1 MVRFDQDGIVF
12 EDEDNIDQ
20 YEAKLLSTGELKIEY
35 LPSGDVWTFNTDGSL
50 DLSSISASAVDHD
63 ATSNR
68 THTGDDLTPDSLDVA
83 SSFVDASGTSH
94 TGELADISD
103 TSIGFPYDINSV
115 QDVPDGNS
123 VFIEGPVN
131 AIGGTLDDRN
141 SRVKIE

>member
-68 THTGDDLTPDSLDVA
+68 THDGDDLSPDSLDVA
-83 SSFVDASGTSH
+83 SSFVDASGISH
-94 TGELADISD
+94 TGALADDGD
-103 TSIGFPYDINSV
+103 TQPPENHGNESHSSSFTTIETVEETTVITSEGFAP
-115 QDVPDGNS
+115 G
-123 VFIEGPVN
+123 FLG
-131 AIGGTLDDRN
+131 
-141 SRVKIE
+141 